1 MTLKV
6 VFLLDG
12 VEEVIRDFWL
22 DLVVA
27 RDFLVDV
34 EMEQT
39 HFKELDGVTPLQLIM
54 SIFLLSLN
62 DL

>member
-1 MTLKV
+1 MV

-12 VEEVIRDFWL
+12 VEEVIRDFSL

-27 RDFLVDV
+27 RDFPVDV